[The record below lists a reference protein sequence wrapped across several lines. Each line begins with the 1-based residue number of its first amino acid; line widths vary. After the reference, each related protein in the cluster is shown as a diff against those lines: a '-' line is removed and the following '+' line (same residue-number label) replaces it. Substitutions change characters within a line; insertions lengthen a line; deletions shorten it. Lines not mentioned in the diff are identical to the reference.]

1 MQNKLTHLVFCQ
13 ELVLSR
19 GTCSN
24 RLLDTAALDKP
35 EVVGWSG
42 TVDRKMSKWFLKREK
57 SPEFS
62 FLRLQGKRLKIL
74 APCTPKVLSLACF
87 TFVGAVEGM
96 EHASERS
103 LGVQSARTFNFLPS
117 NLRNDNSGDFALFK
131 NHLEIFLSTVPDR
144 PSTPGLSRAAVSNSL
159 LEQVPLLNMSS

>member
-19 GTCSN
+19 ETCSN

-42 TVDRKMSKWFLKREK
+42 TVDRKMSKWFLKRAN

-62 FLRLQGKRLKIL
+62 FLRLLGRRLKIL
-74 APCTPKVLSLACF
+74 APKDLSLAYL
-87 TFVGAVEGM
+87 TLVGTVEGM
-96 EHASERS
+96 A
-103 LGVQSARTFNFLPS
+103 
-117 NLRNDNSGDFALFK
+117 
-131 NHLEIFLSTVPDR
+131 I
-144 PSTPGLSRAAVSNSL
+144 
-159 LEQVPLLNMSS
+159 

>member
-1 MQNKLTHLVFCQ
+1 MQHKLTHQ

-24 RLLDTAALDKP
+24 RMLDTAALDKP

-42 TVDRKMSKWFLKREK
+42 TVDRKMSKWFLKRAK

-62 FLRLQGKRLKIL
+62 FLRLLGRRLNIL
-74 APCTPKVLSLACF
+74 APWTPKDLSLACL

-96 EHASERS
+96 E
-103 LGVQSARTFNFLPS
+103 LGRPILPFLFLHCQLNN
-117 NLRNDNSGDFALFK
+117 NL
-131 NHLEIFLSTVPDR
+131 
-144 PSTPGLSRAAVSNSL
+144 PGLD
-159 LEQVPLLNMSS
+159 